1 MLRRLIPLIYLAIGV
16 VIAAHDGY
24 LAHLNSVGSV
34 ASALLAVVL
43 WPLVLLGIR
52 MTLK

>member
-1 MLRRLIPLIYLAIGV
+1 MLRRLIALIYLIVGV

-34 ASALLAVVL
+34 ASALLAVVPGRSSS
-43 WPLVLLGIR
+43 WGFA
-52 MTLK
+52 